1 MSTAQPARPTSV
13 KRAFTLVEL
22 LVVVGIIAILIAIL
36 MPALKRARDQ
46 ANRIACQNN
55 VRQLLIGC
63 QMYVNENRLA
73 WPFCNWLS
81 QETSGNPAGSCP
93 TGIACPAHTCA
104 SGVGDRASQSNVV
117 LHEVLA
123 LGIRDQIFDVRLSH
137 AIMPRAIPP
146 VVWFVPFRHRSAFLQ

>member
-1 MSTAQPARPTSV
+1 MSGTKSARPPFPR
-13 KRAFTLVEL
+13 RAFTLVEL

-63 QMYVNENRLA
+63 QMYVNENRLT

-81 QETSGNPAGSCP
+81 QETSGNPAGWLYTYP
-93 TGIACPAHTCA
+93 NLTLAQNVETG
-104 SGVGDRASQSNVV
+104 V
-117 LHEVLA
+117 LW
-123 LGIRDQIFDVRLSH
+123 
-137 AIMPRAIPP
+137 P
-146 VVWFVPFRHRSAFLQ
+146 